1 MRLFSLALFSLWLAG
16 CVAARGDRLE
26 LEPLAD
32 LSPRLSETSGL
43 AVWQGGLLSH
53 NDSGNAAELFMLS
66 ASGAITRVLPVPV
79 SNRDWEDIAVHGD
92 DIFLADT
99 GNNGGRRRDLAVYRL
114 QLEEDALQL
123 HQRLPVA
130 YAEQNNFQPPRHQHN
145 FDAEALA
152 WVDGELWL
160 LTKRWL
166 DEDSAL
172 YKLSTEGGEA
182 PLVEQQRLAT
192 AMLVTGAD
200 YDAGSQTLLLLGY
213 SRNWLDRRAWLWLY
227 PVRDGR
233 VEEAR
238 GRRWLLAEGGQFEGI
253 ALGEDGFIY
262 LSREGGG
269 SNLFRSRQPLA
280 ELLPAMAPAQPRR

>member
-1 MRLFSLALFSLWLAG
+1 MRLLFLALLALCLAG
-16 CVAARGDRLE
+16 CAAARGERLA

-32 LSPRLSETSGL
+32 FPSRLSESSGL
-43 AVWQGGLLSH
+43 AAWRGGLLSH
-53 NDSGNAAELFMLS
+53 NDSGKPATLFALS
-66 ASGAITRVLPVPV
+66 AAGKPARSWPVPAGN
-79 SNRDWEDIAVHGD
+79 SDWEDIAVHGD
-92 DIFLADT
+92 DIYLADI

-114 QLEEDALQL
+114 QLAAGALQL
-123 HQRLPVA
+123 RQRLPVL
-130 YAEQNNFQPPRHQHN
+130 YAEQDNFRPPRHQHN

-152 WVDGELWL
+152 WVEGELWL

-166 DEDSAL
+166 DETTAL
-172 YKLSTEGGEA
+172 YKLPVEGGEA
-182 PLVEQQRLAT
+182 PLAEQQRLAT

-213 SRNWLDRRAWLWLY
+213 SRNWLDRRAFLWLY

-238 GRRWLLAEGGQFEGI
+238 GLRWQLSERGQFEGI
-253 ALGEDGFIY
+253 TLGEDGFIY

-280 ELLPAMAPAQPRR
+280 ELLPTAAPAQPRR

>member
-1 MRLFSLALFSLWLAG
+1 MRLLSLALLALCLAG
-16 CVAARGDRLE
+16 CAAARGERLA

-32 LSPRLSETSGL
+32 FPSLLSESSGL
-43 AVWQGGLLSH
+43 AAWRGGLLSH
-53 NDSGNAAELFMLS
+53 NDSGKPATLFALS
-66 ASGAITRVLPVPV
+66 AAGKSVRSWPVPAG
-79 SNRDWEDIAVHGD
+79 NRDWEDIAVHGD
-92 DIFLADT
+92 DIYLADT
-99 GNNGGRRRDLAVYRL
+99 GNNGGQRRDLAVYRL
-114 QLEEDALQL
+114 QLAAGTLQL
-123 HQRLPVA
+123 RQRLPVA
-130 YAEQNNFQPPRHQHN
+130 YAEQGNFRPPRHQHN

-172 YKLSTEGGEA
+172 YKLPAEGGKA
-182 PLVEQQRLAT
+182 PLIEQQRLAT

-200 YDAGSQTLLLLGY
+200 YDAASQTLLLLGY
-213 SRNWLDRRAWLWLY
+213 SRHWLDRRAFLWLY

-233 VEEAR
+233 VEEAQ
-238 GRRWLLAEGGQFEGI
+238 GRRWQLSEGGQFEGI
-253 ALGEDGFIY
+253 TLGEDGFIY

-280 ELLPAMAPAQPRR
+280 ELLPTAAPAQPRR

>member
-1 MRLFSLALFSLWLAG
+1 MRLLSLALLALCLAG
-16 CVAARGDRLE
+16 CTAARGERLE

-32 LSPRLSETSGL
+32 FPSRLSESSGL
-43 AVWQGGLLSH
+43 AAWQGGLLSH
-53 NDSGNAAELFMLS
+53 NDSGNAAELFML
-66 ASGAITRVLPVPV
+66 AADGTITRELPVPAP
-79 SNRDWEDIAVHGD
+79 NHDWEDIAVHGD
-92 DIFLADT
+92 DIYLADI

-114 QLEEDALQL
+114 QLVEGALQL
-123 HQRLPVA
+123 RKPLPVI
-130 YAEQNNFQPPRHQHN
+130 YAEQSNFRPPRHQHN

-152 WVDGELWL
+152 WVEGELWL

-172 YKLSTEGGEA
+172 YKLPAEGAAA
-182 PLVEQQRLAT
+182 PLAEQQRLAT
-192 AMLVTGAD
+192 GMLVTGAD

-213 SRNWLDRRAWLWLY
+213 SRNWLDRRAFLCLY

-238 GRRWLLAEGGQFEGI
+238 GQRWQLSERGQFEGI
-253 ALGEDGFIY
+253 TLGEDGFIY

-269 SNLFRSRQPLA
+269 INLFRSRQPLS
-280 ELLPAMAPAQPRR
+280 ELLPTAAPAQPRR